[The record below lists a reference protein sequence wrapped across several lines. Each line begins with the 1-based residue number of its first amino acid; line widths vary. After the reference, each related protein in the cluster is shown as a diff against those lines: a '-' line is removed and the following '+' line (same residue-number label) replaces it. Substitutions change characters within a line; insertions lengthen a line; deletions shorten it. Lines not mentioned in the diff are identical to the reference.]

1 MKNNIDPQHEIA
13 KSLARTLMERGWKM
27 ALAES
32 CTGGLVSATLTDLAG
47 SSDWFERGYITYSN
61 TAKSECL
68 DVPMEMIKSFG
79 AVSEQV
85 AKAMAEGARRNAHV
99 NVAISITGIAGPT
112 GGSPE
117 KPVGTVCFGWAIT
130 QDIHND
136 EPATA
141 STIVITKQFSG
152 DRQTIREQ
160 ARDYALSK
168 LLELLQ
174 NK

>member
-1 MKNNIDPQHEIA
+1 MKNNIDPQHPIA
-13 KSLARTLMERGWKM
+13 QSLALALMERGWKI

-61 TAKSECL
+61 AAKSECL
-68 DVPMEMIKSFG
+68 NVPMEMIQSFG

-99 NVAISITGIAGPT
+99 NVALSITGIAGPS
-112 GGSPE
+112 GGSRD
-117 KPVGTVCFGWAIT
+117 KPVGTVCFGWAIA
-130 QDIHND
+130 QEIHND
-136 EPATA
+136 ELTTA
-141 STIVITKQFSG
+141 NTIVITKQFAG
-152 DRQTIREQ
+152 DRQTVREQ
-160 ARDYALSK
+160 ARDYALST

-174 NK
+174 E